1 MNMFSQGGNMSIIRD
16 LEDPKVKFKLAK
28 NVSIH
33 RKELEKL
40 NLSQISDLRIYA
52 KDKYERAANFS
63 TKASIITITI
73 VPIFLFLNSYFNS
86 YFNFGLN
93 FISRKYNSNDP
104 KLLDSSHEQQNDF
117 DKLSFSIFD
126 TYLYFASS
134 ILIIVFIVLLI
145 RRFDV
150 SKTNKLFNLIDE
162 IYVMKLKRE
171 EKFQEDYRQLQKIR
185 AVNWKVISFGYYS
198 DRLEIL
204 MKSPNLKEAEFFM
217 FYELD
222 HIKEVEVILG
232 IS

>member
-1 MNMFSQGGNMSIIRD
+1 MSIIRD

-28 NVSIH
+28 NVSIY

-40 NLSQISDLRIYA
+40 NLSQVSDLRIYA

-63 TKASIITITI
+63 TKASVITITI

-93 FISRKYNSNDP
+93 FISRKYNSNDS
-104 KLLDSSHEQQNDF
+104 KLLDNSHEQQNDF
-117 DKLSFSIFD
+117 DKLSINIFD

-134 ILIIVFIVLLI
+134 ILIFVFIVLLI

-162 IYVMKLKRE
+162 IYVMKLNRE
-171 EKFQEDYRQLQKIR
+171 EKFQEDYKQLQKIR
-185 AVNWKVISFGYYS
+185 AMNWKVISFGYYS

-204 MKSPNLKEAEFFM
+204 MKSPNRKEAEFFM

-222 HIKEVEVILG
+222 HIKEVEVILR

>member
-1 MNMFSQGGNMSIIRD
+1 MSIIRD
-16 LEDPKVKFKLAK
+16 LEDPKVKFKLVK

-40 NLSQISDLRIYA
+40 NLSQVADLRIYA

-73 VPIFLFLNSYFNS
+73 VPLFLFLNSYFNS

-93 FISRKYNSNDP
+93 FISRKYNVNDS
-104 KLLDSSHEQQNDF
+104 KLLDNSHVQQNDF
-117 DKLSFSIFD
+117 DKLSINIFD
-126 TYLYFASS
+126 TYIYFASS
-134 ILIIVFIVLLI
+134 ILIVVFIVFLI
-145 RRFDV
+145 RRVDV

-162 IYVMKLKRE
+162 IYDMKLKRE
-171 EKFQEDYRQLQKIR
+171 EQFQEDYKQLQKIR
-185 AVNWKVISFGYYS
+185 AMNWQLISCVHYS
-198 DRLEIL
+198 NRLEIL
-204 MKSPNLKEAEFFM
+204 MKSPNRKEAEFFM

>member
-1 MNMFSQGGNMSIIRD
+1 MSIIRD
-16 LEDPKVKFKLAK
+16 LEDPKVKFKLVK

-40 NLSQISDLRIYA
+40 NLSQVADLRIYA

-73 VPIFLFLNSYFNS
+73 VPLFLFLNSYFNS

-93 FISRKYNSNDP
+93 FISRKYNVNDS
-104 KLLDSSHEQQNDF
+104 KLLDNSHEQQNDF
-117 DKLSFSIFD
+117 DKLSINIFD
-126 TYLYFASS
+126 TYIYFASS
-134 ILIIVFIVLLI
+134 VLIVVFIVFLI
-145 RRFDV
+145 RRVDV

-162 IYVMKLKRE
+162 IYDMKLKRE
-171 EKFQEDYRQLQKIR
+171 EQFQEDYKQLQKIR
-185 AVNWKVISFGYYS
+185 AMNWQLISCVHYS
-198 DRLEIL
+198 NRLEIL
-204 MKSPNLKEAEFFM
+204 MKSPNRKEAEFFM